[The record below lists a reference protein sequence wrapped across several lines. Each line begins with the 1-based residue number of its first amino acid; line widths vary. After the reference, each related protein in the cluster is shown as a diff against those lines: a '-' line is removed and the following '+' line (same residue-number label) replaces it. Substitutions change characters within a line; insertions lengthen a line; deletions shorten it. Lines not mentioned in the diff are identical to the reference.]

1 MQDSR
6 SRVFVIAAAVACWSV
21 ATTGVLAAER
31 GAPPTNTAEMTAEWT
46 RLQSEIA
53 KMEEELETLAGRER
67 GILGQLE
74 KLDAELRL
82 REAEVREASLRV
94 EEVTRAIERQ
104 DTTIEGLD
112 RAQAVRRDYLALR
125 LREIYK
131 GGSKQLI
138 QRVFGGTAEETDRAG
153 VSYASLLSERDARIL
168 DAFHRDE
175 ERSTLE
181 RGELEAR
188 RNELGVTRSDLAG
201 RRDSVTATRRRRA
214 TMLREIQDD
223 AGRRRQ
229 ALEETRQAADEL
241 GRLADSLGADGDRPA
256 LDIRQ
261 FKRLLDWPAAGRL
274 RTAFGAVVH
283 PEFKTEVPHPGW
295 DLTAPFAAD
304 FSAVFEG
311 DVVFADWMRGYGL
324 TAIVDHGN
332 RVMTI
337 YAHAS
342 MLLVQTGE
350 RVARGQTLGKVG
362 ETGSLHGPF
371 LYFELRVD
379 GKPVDPAD
387 WLRQRP
393 G

>member
-1 MQDSR
+1 LERMI
-6 SRVFVIAAAVACWSV
+6 RVLVIAAVVACWSV
-21 ATTGVLAAER
+21 ATTEVLRAASE
-31 GAPPTNTAEMTAEWT
+31 APPPTASELTAEWT

-53 KMEEELETLAGRER
+53 SMEEALERLAGRER

-74 KLDAELRL
+74 TLDARLRL
-82 REAEVREASLRV
+82 REAEVREAALRV

-131 GGSKQLI
+131 GGSEQLI
-138 QRVFGGTAEETDRAG
+138 QFVFGGAPAQADRAG
-153 VSYASLLSERDARIL
+153 ASYASLLSERDARIL

-175 ERSTLE
+175 ERSTFE
-181 RGELEAR
+181 RRELEAR
-188 RNELGVTRSDLAG
+188 RDELEATRSELAA
-201 RRDSVTATRRRRA
+201 RRDGVAATRRRRA
-214 TMLREIQDD
+214 TMLREIREDT
-223 AGRRRQ
+223 GSRRQ
-229 ALEETRQAADEL
+229 ALDEARLAADDL

-261 FKRLLDWPAAGRL
+261 FKRLLDWPAEGRL
-274 RTAFGAVVH
+274 RSAFGAVVH

-295 DLTAPFAAD
+295 DLTAPFGAD

-332 RVMTI
+332 GVMTI

-342 MLLVQTGE
+342 MLLVGAGE

-362 ETGSLHGPF
+362 DTGSLHGPF

-379 GKPVDPAD
+379 GSPVDPAE
-387 WLRQRP
+387 WLRPPR